1 MKYVTPELIEK
12 LKSTFPKA
20 VESVGEFRQEVT
32 VTVKKEF
39 LIDFMRFLKVDK
51 DFQMD
56 MLVDLTAV
64 DYPERNPRFVVVYH
78 LRSLSKRH
86 NLRVKCWAEGEE
98 LPSVVD
104 IWKTADHPNQKQYPG
119 QKLYFVNV
127 EGYIYV
133 VPHVIED
140 EYVFLKTIIPNR
152 KATRDYKNSGE

>member
-20 VESVGEFRQEVT
+20 VESVEEFRQEVT

-104 IWKTADHPNQKQYPG
+104 IWKTAEWTEREVYEMFGIRFSGRELKKLLLPQRYP
-119 QKLYFVNV
+119 YFPLRKDFPL
-127 EGYIYV
+127 EGYEEPCEV
-133 VPHVIED
+133 WDWE
-140 EYVFLKTIIPNR
+140 
-152 KATRDYKNSGE
+152 

>member
-104 IWKTADHPNQKQYPG
+104 IWKTAEWTEREVYEMFGIRFLGRELKKLLLPQRYP
-119 QKLYFVNV
+119 YFPLRKDFPL
-127 EGYIYV
+127 EGYEEPCEV
-133 VPHVIED
+133 WDWE
-140 EYVFLKTIIPNR
+140 
-152 KATRDYKNSGE
+152 